1 MISSILLAAG
11 KSKRM
16 NGENKLLKKYKNILL
31 INYAINNILNSSI
44 DEVIIV
50 LGYQK
55 EIIERM
61 INKNKKIKFVF
72 NKNFESGIASSIK
85 IGLNNISENSKAFF
99 VCLADMPFINH
110 NIYNSMIQSLNCG
123 EIIVPVYDNQQGNP
137 VLFSIN
143 IKKEI
148 MKIDG
153 DIGAKKIL
161 QKNKEKVFNLHIND
175 KAIISDFNT
184 PESFKS

>member
-16 NGENKLLKKYKNILL
+16 GGENKLIKKYKNILL
-31 INYAINNILNSSI
+31 INHSINNILNSSI

-55 EIIERM
+55 EIIEKM
-61 INKNKKIKFVF
+61 VNKNKKIKLVF
-72 NKNFESGIASSIK
+72 NKNFESGMASSIK

-99 VCLADMPFINH
+99 ICLADMPFINQ
-110 NIYNSMIQSLNCG
+110 NIYNKMIRAINSK
-123 EIIVPVYDNQQGNP
+123 EIIVPIHDNQQGNP

-153 DIGAKKIL
+153 DVGAKKIL
-161 QKNKEKVFNLHIND
+161 EQNKEKIFNLHFND